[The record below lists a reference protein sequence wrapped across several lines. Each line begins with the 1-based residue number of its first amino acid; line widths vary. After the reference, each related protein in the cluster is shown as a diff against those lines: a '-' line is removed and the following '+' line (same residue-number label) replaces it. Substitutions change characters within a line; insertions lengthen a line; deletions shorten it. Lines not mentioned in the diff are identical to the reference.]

1 MKIGETV
8 EKEIQRRQ
16 LIWYG
21 HAKRMEG
28 ETIPRVSM
36 QYKQTCKK
44 EKERPRKINIL
55 KQDIY

>member
-21 HAKRMEG
+21 HAKRKEG
-28 ETIPRVSM
+28 K
-36 QYKQTCKK
+36 QYQEWLCSTSRFVKRKK
-44 EKERPRKINIL
+44 KDQER
-55 KQDIY
+55 